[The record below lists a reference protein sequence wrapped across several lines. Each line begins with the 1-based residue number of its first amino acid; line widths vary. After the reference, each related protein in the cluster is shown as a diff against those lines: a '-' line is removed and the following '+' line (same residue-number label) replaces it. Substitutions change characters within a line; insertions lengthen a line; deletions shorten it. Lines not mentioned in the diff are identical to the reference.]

1 MAITIDWVNKVVH
14 SDASI
19 TDAVAFHLVLRDR
32 EDDVDGIIHDVI
44 HTYKEIDLG
53 SGAKFPA
60 VAFINGYTL
69 EFPIG
74 NFEMRGGNINAPINP
89 VAGAFVKQTQSAAYA
104 VTSVGAGGAT
114 PADIADAVRTNLTP
128 ELAKVS
134 TTDAATTMALKI
146 LRNKTV
152 TNPVTGVMTVYDDD
166 GVTVLLSAVMH
177 EDIAQAQT
185 YRGQGAE
192 VRGRLA

>member
-1 MAITIDWVNKVVH
+1 MALTIDWSSKVVH

-19 TDAVAFHLVLRDR
+19 TDVVAFHLSLRDR

-60 VAFINGYTL
+60 VAFINGWTL
-69 EFPIG
+69 QFPAG
-74 NFEMRGGNINAPINP
+74 NYEIRGGNVVATVNP

-114 PADIADAVRTNLTP
+114 PADIADAVWANVTGAAVATR
-128 ELAKVS
+128 LAEAWGRLGLDPSKPLV
-134 TTDAATTMALKI
+134 TGQTEITFGAIVMAMTGDATQT
-146 LRNKTV
+146 TV
-152 TNPVTGVMTVYDDD
+152 TR
-166 GVTVLLSAVMH
+166 
-177 EDIAQAQT
+177 Q
-185 YRGQGAE
+185 
-192 VRGRLA
+192 